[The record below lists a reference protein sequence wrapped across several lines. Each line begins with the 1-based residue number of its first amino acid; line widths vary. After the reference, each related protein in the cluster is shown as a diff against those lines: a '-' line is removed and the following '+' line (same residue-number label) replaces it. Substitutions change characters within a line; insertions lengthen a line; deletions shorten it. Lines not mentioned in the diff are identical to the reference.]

1 MHSSSYHFATLV
13 EPDLQ
18 RRREA
23 WKTLD
28 LHTWFDVSSECRYI
42 SSHLDDVRARMQ
54 EEGYDEG
61 DIQLAQ
67 GGYLEGLSTT
77 VRGHVDTLRS
87 VNVGVENERRDI
99 VLAQMLS
106 DTFVGAH
113 ATVEDPVGGLV
124 HLLGLAAGGSEIHK
138 SMVVSFRGAA
148 ADCVLS
154 LITQHVGALLIYH
167 STISL
172 LMVGTSHTRMQTT
185 SQETP

>member
-1 MHSSSYHFATLV
+1 MENPRPPYLV
-13 EPDLQ
+13 
-18 RRREA
+18 RCFFGMA
-23 WKTLD
+23 AA
-28 LHTWFDVSSECRYI
+28 CRYV
-42 SSHLDDVRARMQ
+42 SRHLDDVRARMQ

-106 DTFVGAH
+106 ETFVRAH

-124 HLLGLAAGGSEIHK
+124 HLLELAAGGSEIHK
-138 SMVVSFRGAA
+138 SMVVSFRGVA
-148 ADCVLS
+148 ADYVLS

-167 STISL
+167 SAISL
-172 LMVGTSHTRMQTT
+172 LMRLHILGCKRISRKPFNTALESPST
-185 SQETP
+185 